1 MKKSIITDLLA
12 GLTVSFAALSLG
24 AAFGVM
30 SGRGAFAGMLGAAVI
45 PIIASLFGGTRV
57 QASGPTAPMTAITAL
72 VVAYAYEHF
81 PDGKELAEQFIT
93 LIILMSSLFIM
104 LAGIFRLGKFIALV
118 PNVVVLG
125 FMNGIAVLIWIDQL
139 KKLFGL
145 AGKSAIEGGILTNSI
160 IAFGCLALIYLLP
173 ILLKKVGIPDHIR
186 RFMPSIFI
194 TILLLTTITSVTGI
208 DVARVELGSSIK
220 TVSDFFTLVT
230 SYFPTD
236 SHLFTSEMLLAAL
249 PYALQLCMLAYL
261 DSLLTSLVVDKMTK
275 ETTKYNKELI
285 AQGLA
290 NGVSGLLQG
299 IPGAQ
304 ATIRSVLLIK
314 EGAQNRVAGIFVG
327 VFALLGF
334 LVFSNL
340 IVLITSAVFVGVLF
354 KAGLDVLDRDFA
366 MAYFKNKWFK
376 DKKRNIQ
383 LLFILYTTI
392 ITVVVDLNMAVIS
405 GTVLFYIGKKFFGFT
420 DAESDFEEYH
430 TDNMLGQDVEN
441 EDFFEAK
448 KL

>member
-1 MKKSIITDLLA
+1 MNKKSFITDLLA

-57 QASGPTAPMTAITAL
+57 QASGPTAPMTAITSL
-72 VVAYAYEHF
+72 VVAYAYENF
-81 PDGKELAEQFIT
+81 PGSEALAEQFIT
-93 LIILMSSLFIM
+93 LIILMSSVFII
-104 LAGIFRLGKFIALV
+104 LAGIFKLGKFISLV
-118 PNVVVLG
+118 PQVVVLG

-145 AGKSAIEGGILTNSI
+145 AGKTALEGGIIINSL
-160 IAFGCLALIYLLP
+160 IAFGCLGLIYLFP
-173 ILLKKVGIPDHIR
+173 ILFKKAGVPTKYR
-186 RFMPSIFI
+186 RFLPSIFI
-194 TILLLTTITSVTGI
+194 TIVLITTLTSVTNI
-208 DVARVELGSSIK
+208 DVARVKLGSEIN
-220 TVSDFFTLVT
+220 TINDFITLILA
-230 SYFPTD
+230 YFPTD
-236 SHLFTSEMLLAAL
+236 SRLFSTELILKAI
-249 PYALQLCMLAYL
+249 PYALQLCLLAYL

-275 ETTKYNKELI
+275 ETTKYNKELV

-290 NGVSGLLQG
+290 NGVAGLLQG

-314 EGAQNRVAGIFVG
+314 EGAQNRIAGVFVG

-354 KAGLDVLDRDFA
+354 KAGLDVMDRDFILT
-366 MAYFKNKWFK
+366 YYRFKWFK
-376 DKKRNIQ
+376 DRNRNIQ
-383 LLFILYTTI
+383 LFFILYTTI

-405 GTVLFYIGKKFFGFT
+405 GTVLFYIGKKLFAIT
-420 DAESDFEEYH
+420 DAESDFEEIH
-430 TDNMLGQDVEN
+430 SEQLLGQET
-441 EDFFEAK
+441 E
-448 KL
+448 